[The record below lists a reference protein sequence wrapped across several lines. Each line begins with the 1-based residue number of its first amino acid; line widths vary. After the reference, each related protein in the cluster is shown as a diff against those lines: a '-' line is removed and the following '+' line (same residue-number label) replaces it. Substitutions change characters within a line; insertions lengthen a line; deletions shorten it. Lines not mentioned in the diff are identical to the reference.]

1 MPFQIAI
8 DGPVAAG
15 KGTVA
20 RLVAA
25 RLHFLYVDTGAMYR
39 ATAWLATQKGIGWEH
54 EMELV
59 HLLAEHDLQLRS
71 PSPQEQDG
79 RLITV
84 LIDGQDVSWMIRTEE
99 VGKGASIVSQHPQVR
114 QALVQKQQAIAS
126 QQDVVMEGRDI
137 TFRVLP
143 EAQLKIYMDASP
155 EVRAKRR
162 HQDLL
167 IRGMDVQYESV
178 FQELVERDRRDRER
192 AVDPLH
198 PVDDAWR
205 LDTTPYTIPQVV
217 DIIVAKVEELRKT
230 SQ

>member
-25 RLHFLYVDTGAMYR
+25 RLNFLYVDTGAMYR
-39 ATAWLATQKGIGWEH
+39 ATAWLAKEHNVDWTDEKGLVKLLGEH
-54 EMELV
+54 E
-59 HLLAEHDLQLRS
+59 LALRA
-71 PSPQEQDG
+71 PFAAEQDG

-84 LIDGQDVSWMIRTEE
+84 IIDNQDVSWAIRTEE
-99 VGKGASIVSQHPQVR
+99 VGKGASVVSQHPEVR
-114 QALVQKQQAIAS
+114 QALVVKQQQIAAE
-126 QQDVVMEGRDI
+126 QDVVMEGRDI

-143 EAQLKIYMDASP
+143 NAQLKIYMDASP

-167 IRGMDVQYESV
+167 VRGVDVTYESV
-178 FQELVERDRRDRER
+178 FQELKDRDERDMKRT
-192 AVDPLH
+192 VDPLH
-198 PVDDAWR
+198 VVQDAWR
-205 LDTTPYTIPQVV
+205 LDTTPFTIPQAV
-217 DIIVAKVEELRKT
+217 DVIVEKVKQIR
-230 SQ
+230 QQ

>member
-39 ATAWLATQKGIGWEH
+39 ATAWLATQKGIGWEQ

-59 HLLAEHDLQLRS
+59 HLLADHDLQLRS

-178 FQELVERDRRDRER
+178 FKELVERDRRDKER

>member
-39 ATAWLATQKGIGWEH
+39 AAAWLATQKGIGWEQ

-114 QALVQKQQAIAS
+114 QTLVQKQQAIAS

-143 EAQLKIYMDASP
+143 DAQLKIYMDASP

-178 FQELVERDRRDRER
+178 FKELVERDRRDKER

>member
-25 RLHFLYVDTGAMYR
+25 RLNFLYVDTGAMYR
-39 ATAWLATQKGIGWEH
+39 ATAWLAKEQGVDWEH
-54 EMELV
+54 ESELV
-59 HLLAEHDLQLRS
+59 QLLSKHDLQLRT
-71 PSPQEQDG
+71 PSSQEQDG

-143 EAQLKIYMDASP
+143 DAQVKIYMDASP

-167 IRGMDVQYESV
+167 IRGVDVSYASV
-178 FQELVERDRRDRER
+178 FQDLVERDRRDRER
-192 AVDPLH
+192 TVDPLH
-198 PVDDAWR
+198 QVDDAWR
-205 LDTTPYTIPQVV
+205 LDTTPYSIPQVV
-217 DIIVAKVEELRKT
+217 DIIVAKVEELRHT
-230 SQ
+230 TA